1 MRGNGGGFRGLSFLL
16 AGMKGACSTD
26 CRELRGLASATGDLY
41 ISLVLL
47 ANTVCIYGALMPLH
61 IRDDR
66 ADKLARRLAKRRGTT
81 MTRAVI
87 EALEGAL
94 AREERP
100 LRERVA
106 EIAADL
112 ERAGNRARGH
122 TPTKQE
128 IDELWGN
135 E

>member
-1 MRGNGGGFRGLSFLL
+1 M
-16 AGMKGACSTD
+16 A
-26 CRELRGLASATGDLY
+26 
-41 ISLVLL
+41 
-47 ANTVCIYGALMPLH
+47 LH

-66 ADKLARRLAKRRGTT
+66 AATLARRLAKRKGIT
-81 MTRAVI
+81 MTDAVI

-100 LRERVA
+100 LRERIA
-106 EIAADL
+106 EIANEFDQL
-112 ERAGNRARGH
+112 GDRAHGR
-122 TPTKQE
+122 TVSKEE

>member
-1 MRGNGGGFRGLSFLL
+1 M
-16 AGMKGACSTD
+16 A
-26 CRELRGLASATGDLY
+26 
-41 ISLVLL
+41 
-47 ANTVCIYGALMPLH
+47 LH

-66 ADKLARRLAKRRGTT
+66 AATLARRLAKRKGTT
-81 MTRAVI
+81 MTRAVV

-94 AREERP
+94 ARDERP
-100 LRERVA
+100 LRERLA
-106 EIAADL
+106 EIADEL
-112 ERAGNRARGH
+112 DRMGNRARGH

>member
-1 MRGNGGGFRGLSFLL
+1 M
-16 AGMKGACSTD
+16 A
-26 CRELRGLASATGDLY
+26 
-41 ISLVLL
+41 
-47 ANTVCIYGALMPLH
+47 LH

-66 ADKLARRLAKRRGTT
+66 AATLARRLAKRRGTT
-81 MTRAVI
+81 MTRAVV

-100 LRERVA
+100 LAERLA
-106 EIAADL
+106 DIARDL
-112 ERAGNRARGH
+112 KRGGDPKRGRPV
-122 TPTKQE
+122 TRQE

>member
-1 MRGNGGGFRGLSFLL
+1 M
-16 AGMKGACSTD
+16 A
-26 CRELRGLASATGDLY
+26 
-41 ISLVLL
+41 
-47 ANTVCIYGALMPLH
+47 LH

-66 ADKLARRLAKRRGTT
+66 AAKLAKKLAAQRKGTT
-81 MTRAVI
+81 MTQAVV

-100 LRERVA
+100 LAERLD
-106 EIAADL
+106 EIAREA
-112 ERAGNRARGH
+112 ERLGNRARGR

>member
-1 MRGNGGGFRGLSFLL
+1 
-16 AGMKGACSTD
+16 
-26 CRELRGLASATGDLY
+26 
-41 ISLVLL
+41 
-47 ANTVCIYGALMPLH
+47 MPLH

>member
-1 MRGNGGGFRGLSFLL
+1 M
-16 AGMKGACSTD
+16 A
-26 CRELRGLASATGDLY
+26 
-41 ISLVLL
+41 
-47 ANTVCIYGALMPLH
+47 LH

-66 ADKLARRLAKRRGTT
+66 AARLARKLAARRGTT
-81 MTRAVI
+81 MTQAVV

-100 LRERVA
+100 LAERLD
-106 EIAADL
+106 EIAREA
-112 ERAGNRARGH
+112 ERLGNRARGR